1 MGVLSCVHNPFTV
14 DDKKEILKPQPPSA
28 CEWAFESAFENNAD
42 ADIYISNDIDA
53 NTDADAAAYTSN
65 EIYAN
70 TDAYA
75 DTDTD
80 TYISDDIDALP
91 MLMLI
96 LIFLM
101 ILILL
106 TTIRIP
112 TYHRLRFGVVL
123 FVIRVASPHRGGVL
137 RG

>member
-14 DDKKEILKPQPPSA
+14 DDKKEILKPRPPSA

-53 NTDADAAAYTSN
+53 NTDAD
-65 EIYAN
+65 
-70 TDAYA
+70 A

-123 FVIRVASPHRGGVL
+123 FVIRVASPHWGGVL
-137 RG
+137 GG